1 MSFRITPCNFLMEA
15 VIAGRSLSRHL
26 VRTFSLQKSLG
37 SRGLSD
43 EHRTTGGKTWV
54 SSVMSDA
61 KVKAS

>member
-1 MSFRITPCNFLMEA
+1 MEA
-15 VIAGRSLSRHL
+15 VVAGRSLSHHL

-43 EHRTTGGKTWV
+43 EHRTTRGKTWV